1 MLGLPLPDY
10 RKTLLVGDAVNSDII
25 WGIHSYFKAAKDQ
38 TKEFA
43 RRFAGGSIED
53 QCFRVWKYVRESIRY
68 KRDPFDAQLI
78 RMPSRFVFDAEGD
91 CKSYSLFIASVLS
104 NLGIPVSFRYASY
117 RKSDSTPSHVYVV
130 ARDTDGKKII
140 VDGVYHLF
148 NDEKSPEYYKD
159 YPMNVY
165 ALSGVDG
172 IGRRKKGKRKF
183 GFFKGVKKLALA
195 VPRRSFRTLV
205 AINLHGLATKLSKA
219 VAKNPDAVK
228 SKWEKLGGKYPQLL
242 QSINKG
248 KKRKR
253 ILGINGVEPV
263 MDMGAAETIGAAPAL
278 AAVIAAATPIVA
290 AIAPLLKRSG
300 ADGAGGAGSV
310 DDLLQ
315 KGGDLVKAAG
325 GNVDVATA
333 DPTSG
338 ETPVPVDAEAGKDDT
353 PGGFSLNPKILMIG
367 GAVAL
372 GAFLLFGKKRR

>member
-1 MLGLPLPDY
+1 MVLPLPDY
-10 RKTLLVGDAVNSDII
+10 KKTLLVGDAVNSDII
-25 WGIHSYFKAAKDQ
+25 QGIHSYFKAAKDQ
-38 TKEFA
+38 TKEFSQ
-43 RRFAGGSIED
+43 RFAGGSVED
-53 QCFRVWKYVRESIRY
+53 QCFRVWRYVRESIKY

-78 RMPSRFVFDAEGD
+78 RLPSRFVFDAEGD

-104 NLGIPVSFRYASY
+104 NLGVPVAFRYASY
-117 RKSDSTPSHVYVV
+117 KKSDSTPSHVYVI
-130 ARDTDGKKII
+130 ARDRDGKKIV

-148 NDEKSPEYYKD
+148 NDEKKPEHFKD

-172 IGRRKKGKRKF
+172 IGRRKKRKRKF
-183 GFFKGVKKLALA
+183 GFFKGIKKLALA

-205 AINLHGLATKLSKA
+205 AVNLHGLATKLAKA

-253 ILGINGVEPV
+253 ILGINGVEPI
-263 MDMGAAETIGAAPAL
+263 MDMGAAETIGAAPAI

-290 AIAPLLKRSG
+290 AIAPLLKKSG
-300 ADGAGGAGSV
+300 ADGSEGGAGSV

-325 GNVDVATA
+325 GNVDIATA
-333 DPTSG
+333 DPTGS

-353 PGGFSLNPKILMIG
+353 PGGFSLNPKMLMIA
-367 GAVAL
+367 GAVVL
-372 GAFLLFGKKRR
+372 GGFLLFGKKRR